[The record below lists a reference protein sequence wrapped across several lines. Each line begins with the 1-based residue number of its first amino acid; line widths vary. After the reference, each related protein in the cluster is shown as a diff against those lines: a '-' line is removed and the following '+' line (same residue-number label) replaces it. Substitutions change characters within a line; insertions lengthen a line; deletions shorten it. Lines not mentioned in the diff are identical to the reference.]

1 MIEIVTKQPETGRGS
16 SYELYDRIAWGL
28 FDVLKP
34 GVRNV
39 KQVSNLLWLVAA
51 IVGGESIALSQIANL
66 LPANAIAQSR
76 VTRIREWL
84 KNSRV
89 DVWALYRRVLERVLD
104 GWNGADMALIMDGTM
119 VFHERLHI
127 VRISMAYGNRAF
139 PLAWQ
144 VFIGTGLV
152 SIDPLRPMITR
163 LADFLKPYAGR
174 VTLYADRGF
183 RDHNWAKLCM
193 ALDWGYRIRI
203 ARSTHIHLRTGAI
216 VQLDALKPRRFRT
229 LCLCHAKLT
238 DHGFGTHVTMTWS
251 RGEGNQVPEL
261 VIVMSDQPAHPDRL
275 NEYSVRM
282 DIEQSFR
289 DDKSAGFNID
299 KTRLVH
305 PERLERL
312 LLAVAIATLWCHETG
327 QFVLQGGEPLRRIID
342 PGYTRSLSVFQ
353 LGLRW
358 IKRCLAVTLNALPPF
373 VLCLRPHYSLPACM
387 VKT

>member
-16 SYELYDRIAWGL
+16 SYELYDRIALGL

-89 DVWALYRRVLERVLD
+89 DVWGLYRRVLERVLE

-144 VFIGTGLV
+144 VFNGTGLV

-183 RDHNWAKLCM
+183 RDHNWAKFCV
-193 ALDWGYRIRI
+193 ALGWGYRIRI
-203 ARSTHIHLRTGAI
+203 ARSTHIRLRTGAI

-251 RGEGNQVPEL
+251 RGEGNQIPEL
-261 VIVMSDQPAHPDRL
+261 VIAMSDRPAHPDRRQPGADGPGPSGST
-275 NEYSVRM
+275 ERIQRSDGHRAEFQGRQ
-282 DIEQSFR
+282 DRRFQHRQDAPRSPR
-289 DDKSAGFNID
+289 TARASSAGS
-299 KTRLVH
+299 RHCHLVV
-305 PERLERL
+305 PRNRS
-312 LLAVAIATLWCHETG
+312 IRFTGWRATPTG
-327 QFVLQGGEPLRRIID
+327 
-342 PGYTRSLSVFQ
+342 
-353 LGLRW
+353 
-358 IKRCLAVTLNALPPF
+358 
-373 VLCLRPHYSLPACM
+373 H
-387 VKT
+387 